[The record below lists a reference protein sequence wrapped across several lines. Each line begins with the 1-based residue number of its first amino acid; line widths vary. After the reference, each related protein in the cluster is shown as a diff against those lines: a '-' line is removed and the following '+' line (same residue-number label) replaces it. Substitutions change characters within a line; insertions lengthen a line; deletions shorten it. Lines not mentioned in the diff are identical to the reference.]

1 MGEAAS
7 IRVWEEAEMERSR
20 AEASHTPLQGLRM
33 DEANVQRYMNPPPGT
48 PYPLEY
54 AFHLLGD
61 VTGSLVLDLGCGNGE
76 NSILV
81 ARRQARVIGLDVSE
95 SLLGLARTR
104 FALNGLTGGAVF
116 VASSAH
122 DIALPD
128 ASVDVVLGVAIL
140 HHLNLALVAR
150 EVKRIL
156 RPGGRAIFQEPVR
169 DSKLLAAIRG
179 LIPYRA
185 PDVSPFERP
194 LTEAQL
200 RQFAE
205 GFTGYRSRVFS
216 LPFVNLASVV
226 PFMRKWIHALYRIDG
241 AVLERAPFLERYA
254 AVRVFE
260 VRKEDEAPHQT
271 R

>member
-7 IRVWEEAEMERSR
+7 IRVWEEAEIERSR

-33 DEANVQRYMNPPPGT
+33 DEANVQRYMNPPPAT

-76 NSILV
+76 NSLLV

-104 FALNGLTGGAVF
+104 FALNGLTGPAVF

-128 ASVDVVLGVAIL
+128 ESVDVVLGVAIL

-194 LTEAQL
+194 LTEAEL

-205 GFTGYRSRVFS
+205 GFAGGYRSRAFS

-226 PFMRKWIHALYRIDG
+226 PFMRKWIHTLYRVDG
-241 AVLERAPFLERYA
+241 AVLERAPFLKRYA

-260 VRKEDEAPHQT
+260 VRK
-271 R
+271 

>member
-1 MGEAAS
+1 
-7 IRVWEEAEMERSR
+7 
-20 AEASHTPLQGLRM
+20 
-33 DEANVQRYMNPPPGT
+33 
-48 PYPLEY
+48 
-54 AFHLLGD
+54 
-61 VTGSLVLDLGCGNGE
+61 
-76 NSILV
+76 
-81 ARRQARVIGLDVSE
+81 
-95 SLLGLARTR
+95 
-104 FALNGLTGGAVF
+104 VF

-128 ASVDVVLGVAIL
+128 ESVDVVLGVAIL

-194 LTEAQL
+194 LTEAEL

-205 GFTGYRSRVFS
+205 GFTGYRSRAFS
-216 LPFVNLASVV
+216 LPFVNLAAVV
-226 PFMRKWIHALYRIDG
+226 PFMRKWIHALYRVDG
-241 AVLERAPFLERYA
+241 AVLERAPFLRCYA

-260 VRKEDEAPHQT
+260 VRK
-271 R
+271 